1 MTSSSCDVSQLEKS
15 VSINKLKEAYFSLK
29 TSKSAG
35 YDDFNFNIVKNC
47 FEILE
52 FCFECFVKCFFNLSI
67 QRGIFPDKQKIERV
81 TLIIKEGIEC
91 DIDNY
96 RPISLLSCFSRMF
109 EKIIYIC
116 LYIHLYESNLLYN
129 TVCFPEGSF
138 YTKHVIMQLV
148 DQINSSFEKNL
159 FALEVPIDLSKTFN
173 TVDDGILIS
182 KLEKYGV

>member
-1 MTSSSCDVSQLEKS
+1 MTSCDVSQLEKL
-15 VSINKLKEAYFSLK
+15 VSINELKEAYFSIK

-35 YDDFNFNIVKNC
+35 CDDFNFNIVKNC

-52 FCFECFVKCFFNLSI
+52 FCFECFVKRFFNLSI

-81 TLIIKEGIEC
+81 TLIIKEGIES
-91 DIDNY
+91 DIDNFK
-96 RPISLLSCFSRMF
+96 PISILACFSKMF

-116 LYIHLYESNLLYN
+116 LYRHLYESNLLYN
-129 TVCFPEGSF
+129 TVCFPQGSF
-138 YTKHVIMQLV
+138 YTKHLIMQLA

-159 FALEVPIDLSKTFN
+159 FTLEVPIDLSKTFN
-173 TVDDGILIS
+173 TVDDEILIS